1 MPTELTVDGMACDG
15 CEATVEE
22 ALEDL
27 AGVTGAAADHER
39 DMVSVEGDA
48 DSDDLVTAIEAAGYE
63 PSV

>member
-22 ALEDL
+22 ALEGV
-27 AGVTGAAADHER
+27 AGVTGATADHER
-39 DMVSVEGDA
+39 DTVSVEGDA